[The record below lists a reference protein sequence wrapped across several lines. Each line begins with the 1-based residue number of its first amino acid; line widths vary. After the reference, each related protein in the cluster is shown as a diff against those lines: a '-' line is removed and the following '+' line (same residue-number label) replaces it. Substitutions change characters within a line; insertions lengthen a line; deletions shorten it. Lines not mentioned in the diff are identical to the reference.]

1 MEFSDRMLQCV
12 RCGEEFIFTAE
23 EQIFFEGKQFR
34 NDPKRCKRCRAK
46 GPNGLLPA
54 NAETR
59 AICAV
64 CGRDT
69 TVPFCPTQGRP
80 VLCRTCFEERKTAA
94 TVRTARP
101 DSGENF

>member
-1 MEFSDRMLQCV
+1 MEFNDRVLRCV

-23 EQIFFEGKQFR
+23 EQSFFCDKQFR

-59 AICAV
+59 ATCAV

-69 TVPFCPTQGRP
+69 TVPFRPTQGRP
-80 VLCRTCFEERKTAA
+80 VLCRTCFEERKAA
-94 TVRTARP
+94 TTVPTARLV
-101 DSGENF
+101 SGENF